1 MATSGRRAKRRRTRE
16 FVLGT
21 LILGVVIAGIGGVA
35 YFMATR
41 PKGLD
46 PTSMCPAAGPY
57 GHYVLL
63 VDKTDPLNFTQKQAF
78 AVILDELVEKRVPE
92 GYLLSVFALGEDF
105 KATAAPLVELCNPGD
120 GTGKSELT
128 ANLRKLKAQYRSQ
141 FAEPILRLSE
151 SLVSSQPAKWSP
163 IFEMLQL
170 VGING
175 FRKHDIKGERRLV
188 IVSDMLQ
195 NTPQFT
201 MYRGSVDYAG
211 FAASDYGKKAQL
223 ELRNVDVELHYLM
236 NSPQLQTKRNLKFW
250 EDYFD
255 KSGARIVAVRP
266 LEG

>member
-1 MATSGRRAKRRRTRE
+1 
-16 FVLGT
+16 
-21 LILGVVIAGIGGVA
+21 VVIAGIGGVA

-78 AVILDELVEKRVPE
+78 AVILNELVEKRVPE

-201 MYRGSVDYAG
+201 MYRGPVDYAG